1 MTYESTLQ
9 PLVWGWWHTW
19 APTSPPPG
27 AGRRVWAFGGGAV
40 YCGFYHPVDSP
51 TK

>member
-1 MTYESTLQ
+1 MGVVAYLGAHQ
-9 PLVWGWWHTW
+9 P
-19 APTSPPPG
+19 A
-27 AGRRVWAFGGGAV
+27 AGRWQACVGVQGGAV